1 MSITNDRE
9 VLLCLL
15 IDFGQYW
22 RGTAH
27 CIAFP
32 YLYNLRQKVEVSIPC
47 GVIGFFHWLHSGYTI
62 DMGSTQPLTNRNEY
76 QGVYPGV
83 KAAGA

>member
-9 VLLCLL
+9 VLLCLV

-32 YLYNLRQKVEVSIPC
+32 YLYNLRRTVEVSIPY
-47 GVIGFFHWLHSGYTI
+47 GVIGFFFIHFIPATLWPWGRLS
-62 DMGSTQPLTNRNEY
+62 L
-76 QGVYPGV
+76 
-83 KAAGA
+83 